1 MSDGGGIG
9 PARRRRRKEE
19 NSWVDK
25 STIKFEI
32 LRESPAF
39 VILELHGNGFSP
51 ACLFAACCRVLS
63 FGFPLLH
70 PSRRGKGGGMTA
82 FLFAAEGEGA
92 RTFSEE
98 PPQERKHFRIEVATV
113 FCTLR
118 VMMSIPNR

>member
-1 MSDGGGIG
+1 MSDGGGSG

-51 ACLFAACCRVLS
+51 HACPPLVVGRFRLVFRCCI
-63 FGFPLLH
+63 P
-70 PSRRGKGGGMTA
+70 P
-82 FLFAAEGEGA
+82 GEGKA
-92 RTFSEE
+92 
-98 PPQERKHFRIEVATV
+98 AG
-113 FCTLR
+113 
-118 VMMSIPNR
+118 